1 MPILYVNRGVTKILF
16 RECVV
21 FKPYFDNYSFLDILY
36 EFLDILYE
44 FLDIL
49 YEFLYILYEFLDIL
63 NELLSNLMLVVLHHN
78 SCQRGPTFCHF
89 PTFIIKPHKPPLTG

>member
-1 MPILYVNRGVTKILF
+1 MPILYIKSVVTKILF

-21 FKPYFDNYSFLDILY
+21 FKPYFDNYSFLVILY

-49 YEFLYILYEFLDIL
+49 YVFLDIL
-63 NELLSNLMLVVLHHN
+63 NELLSNLRLTLVTVLK
-78 SCQRGPTFCHF
+78 R
-89 PTFIIKPHKPPLTG
+89 